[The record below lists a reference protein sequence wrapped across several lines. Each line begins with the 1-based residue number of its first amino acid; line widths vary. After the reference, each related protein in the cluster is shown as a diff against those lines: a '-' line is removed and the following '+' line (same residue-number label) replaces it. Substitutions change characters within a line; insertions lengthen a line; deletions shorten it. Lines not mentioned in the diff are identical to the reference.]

1 MHRISRSNVLLSQN
15 PMHADWTDAT
25 FVSKG
30 PYTTRQAPEDRG
42 PASGVE
48 LIRWAIS
55 LWHLDNYSSSIG
67 FWGGF
72 SETQKIDNLETV
84 SFS

>member
-1 MHRISRSNVLLSQN
+1 MPPATQSLQPDCVRYFVVLVSHVDNLLCYMHRISRSNVLLSQN

-30 PYTTRQAPEDRG
+30 PYTTRQAPEGRG

-48 LIRWAIS
+48 L
-55 LWHLDNYSSSIG
+55 G
-67 FWGGF
+67 FGH
-72 SETQKIDNLETV
+72 
-84 SFS
+84 

>member
-1 MHRISRSNVLLSQN
+1 VPPAAQSLQPDCVHHFLVLVSNVDHLFCYMHRISRSNVLLSQN

-30 PYTTRQAPEDRG
+30 PYTTRQASEDRG

-48 LIRWAIS
+48 L
-55 LWHLDNYSSSIG
+55 G
-67 FWGGF
+67 FGH
-72 SETQKIDNLETV
+72 
-84 SFS
+84 